1 MHKEKREHEWKL
13 SVYVKESDTRVV
25 LLAKRIT
32 FILMYKE
39 AFFNTND
46 LDKSLPS
53 VERIFLEEFE
63 DVFLEEVPK
72 GLPPIRR
79 IEHQIDLI
87 PGVQIPNRP
96 AYKSNPK

>member
-1 MHKEKREHEWKL
+1 M
-13 SVYVKESDTRVV
+13 

-32 FILMYKE
+32 SILIYKE

-46 LDKSLPS
+46 LDKSLPN
-53 VERIFLEEFE
+53 VERIFLQEFKN
-63 DVFLEEVPK
+63 VFLEEVPK

-87 PGVQIPNRP
+87 PGVQIPNRL
-96 AYKSNPK
+96 AY